1 MLIESAGDVLPA
13 MAKLLGG
20 QNFMPFFSSF
30 LTDLQ
35 KRLVI
40 IYSTLIIIRMNGFY

>member
-20 QNFMPFFSSF
+20 QTFMPFFSSF

-40 IYSTLIIIRMNGFY
+40 ITVL